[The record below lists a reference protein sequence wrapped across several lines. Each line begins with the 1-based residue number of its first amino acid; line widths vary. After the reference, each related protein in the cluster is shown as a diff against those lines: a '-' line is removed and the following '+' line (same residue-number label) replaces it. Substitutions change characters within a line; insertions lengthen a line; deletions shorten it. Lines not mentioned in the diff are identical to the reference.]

1 MILGIDLGTTN
12 TCAAVIKKGKPI
24 FVKTSND
31 TDTFLLPSV
40 VTYVDKNEFIVGHE
54 AVEQYTLFPGS
65 TIRSVK
71 SFMGTNQDISL
82 RNQKTGETEL
92 FTPVEISAQILA
104 KIKRLA
110 EKQFNEAIEQ
120 AVITVPAYFN
130 DKARKDTI
138 KAGEL
143 AGLEVVRIVNE
154 PTAAALSYGVQN
166 KKLKN
171 KYIMVYDLGGG
182 TFDTSIIEIND
193 DIVEVIASDGDRAL
207 GGDNFDYALFSRL
220 YAMVDNISDGP
231 NVKNIETMAV
241 LLRETEQAKKKLSSA
256 AKYKIDIRAFDF
268 SETLY
273 REDFEKIIRPLL
285 NKTLSHCRTVIE
297 KSMLKT
303 SDIDKILLV
312 GGSSRIPAVRKV
324 LENELN
330 IPVSQEIDPD
340 LAVVAGA
347 AIQSAMI
354 EGQEV
359 DSVLLDVAPHSLS
372 VACIVEKNGKVVPN
386 YCSKLIK
393 KNTPIPCSVEEIYST
408 MNDKQNTVRIAIYQ
422 GEGDFEEANTLVKEL
437 KFDCVSSKKA
447 KDMEIAVKFSYKL
460 DGTIDVHVSEEG
472 TDNATKHSVSLLKDS
487 ACV

>member
-24 FVKTSND
+24 FVKTSNTLD
-31 TDTFLLPSV
+31 TSLLPSV

-54 AVEQYTLFPGS
+54 AVEQYTVFPGS
-65 TIRSVK
+65 TIKSVK
-71 SFMGTNQDISL
+71 SFIGTSQDISL

-110 EKQFNEAIEQ
+110 EKQFNQTIDK

-154 PTAAALSYGVQN
+154 PTAAGLSYGVQN

-193 DIVEVIASDGDRAL
+193 DIVEVIASDGDRSL

-220 YAMVDNISDGP
+220 YAILDNNTSSDI
-231 NVKNIETMAV
+231 KNIETMAV
-241 LLRETEQAKKKLSSA
+241 LLKETEQAKKKLTSS
-256 AKYKIDIRAFDF
+256 AKYKIDMPKFNF
-268 SETLY
+268 SETIY
-273 REDFEKIIRPLL
+273 REDFEKIINPLL
-285 NKTLSHCRTVIE
+285 SKTLSHCRTVIE

-303 SDIDKILLV
+303 SDIDKVLLV
-312 GGSSRIPAVRKV
+312 GGSSRIPAVRKI
-324 LENELN
+324 LERDLN
-330 IPVSQEIDPD
+330 VPVSQEIDPD
-340 LAVVAGA
+340 FAVVTGA

-354 EGQEV
+354 EGHEV

-372 VACIVEKNGKVVPN
+372 VACVVEKNGKTIPN

-393 KNTPIPCSVEEIYST
+393 KNAPIPCSIEEIYST
-408 MNDKQNTVRIAIYQ
+408 VSDKQNTVRIAIYQ
-422 GEGDFEEANTLVKEL
+422 GESDFEDGNTLVKEL
-437 KFDCVSSKKA
+437 KFGCLSSKKA
-447 KDMEIAVKFSYKL
+447 KDMEIAVNFSYKL
-460 DGTIDVHVSEEG
+460 DGTIDVSVSEEG
-472 TDNATKHSVSLLKDS
+472 TDNKTKHSVSLLKNS
-487 ACV
+487 MQV